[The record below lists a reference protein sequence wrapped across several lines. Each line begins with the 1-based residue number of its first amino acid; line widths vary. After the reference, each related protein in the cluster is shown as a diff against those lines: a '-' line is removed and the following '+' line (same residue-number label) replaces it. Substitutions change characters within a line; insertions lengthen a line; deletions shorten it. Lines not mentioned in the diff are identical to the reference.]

1 MVSNAVLDRAED
13 IYQAMKGN
21 RRNFAKKY
29 KKEAE
34 NVMRGRAMNIAKS
47 QVQTMNEERLK
58 EIVKKRLST
67 KPQPASE
74 LEEGAMGKLLT
85 GAALVAA
92 LLAGNKMVS
101 DANPTMKKLKNAY
114 EKAEAKNDEAAM
126 EKIEDLIAKQEVYLS
141 AGEGEDQ
148 SSNLDEKKGKTFP
161 DLTGDGKVTKADIL
175 KGRGIELKEEE
186 LDYEGEM
193 AKSELRNIIQ
203 NAEELFNMLDEDT
216 QLEAW
221 VQSKL
226 TKANDY
232 LSSVTQYLKYQ
243 SPPQQA
249 SMMDEEK
256 MEVYYLDK

>member
-1 MVSNAVLDRAED
+1 MVSKSVLDRAED

-67 KPQPASE
+67 NPKPASE

-101 DANPTMKKLKNAY
+101 DANPTMKKLKDAH
-114 EKAEAKNDEAAM
+114 EKAEAKGDEAAM

-141 AGEGEDQ
+141 TGQGGEQ
-148 SSNLDEKKGKTFP
+148 SLDEKKGKKFP

-232 LSSVTQYLKYQ
+232 LNSVNQYLKYQ
-243 SPPQQA
+243 SLPQQA

>member
-1 MVSNAVLDRAED
+1 MISKAILDRAED

-21 RRNFAKKY
+21 RKNFVKKY

-58 EIVKKRLST
+58 EIIKKRLST
-67 KPQPASE
+67 KPEPASE

-101 DANPTMKKLKNAY
+101 DANPTMKKLKAAH
-114 EKAEAKNDEAAM
+114 EKAEAKGDKAAM

-141 AGEGEDQ
+141 TGQGEEQ
-148 SSNLDEKKGKTFP
+148 SLDEKKAKP
-161 DLTGDGKVTKADIL
+161 DFLDLDKDGD
-175 KGRGIELKEEE
+175 KEESMKKAAKDAQTPIKE
-186 LDYEGEM
+186 MVDYEGEM

-203 NAEELFNMLDEDT
+203 NAEELFSMLDEDT

-221 VQSKL
+221 VQGKL
-226 TKANDY
+226 AKANDY
-232 LSSVTQYLKYQ
+232 LNSVTQYLKYQ
-243 SPPQQA
+243 SLPKS
-249 SMMDEEK
+249 SMMAEEK

>member
-1 MVSNAVLDRAED
+1 MISRAILDRAED

-21 RRNFAKKY
+21 RKNFVKKY

-58 EIVKKRLST
+58 GIIKKRLSA
-67 KPQPASE
+67 KPEEPTE
-74 LEEGAMGKLLT
+74 LEEGVMGKLLT

-101 DANPTMKKLKNAY
+101 DANPTMKKLKAAH
-114 EKAEAKNDEAAM
+114 EKAEAKGDKEAM
-126 EKIEDLIAKQEVYLS
+126 DRIEDLIAKQEVYLS
-141 AGEGEDQ
+141 TGQGEEQ
-148 SSNLDEKKGKTFP
+148 SLDEKKAKP
-161 DLTGDGKVTKADIL
+161 DFLDLDKDGDKKEPMKKAAQDA
-175 KGRGIELKEEE
+175 KKPVKEIV
-186 LDYEGEM
+186 DYEGEM

-203 NAEELFNMLDEDT
+203 NAEELFNMLDENT

-221 VQSKL
+221 VQGKL
-226 TKANDY
+226 AKANDY
-232 LSSVTQYLKYQ
+232 LNSVNQYLKYQ
-243 SPPQQA
+243 SLLKQP

-256 MEVYYLDK
+256 MEVYYLNK

>member
-1 MVSNAVLDRAED
+1 MVSNAVLDRAEG

-21 RRNFAKKY
+21 RKNFIKKY
-29 KKEAE
+29 KRKAQ

-47 QVQTMNEERLK
+47 QVQIMNEERLK
-58 EIVKKRLST
+58 DLIKKSLAA
-67 KPQPASE
+67 KPKPTAE

-101 DANPTMKKLKNAY
+101 DANPTMKKLKDAY
-114 EKAEAKNDEAAM
+114 EKAEAKGDKVAM

-141 AGEGEDQ
+141 TGQGGEQ
-148 SSNLDEKKGKTFP
+148 SLDE
-161 DLTGDGKVTKADIL
+161 D
-175 KGRGIELKEEE
+175 

-226 TKANDY
+226 AKANDY
-232 LSSVTQYLKYQ
+232 LNSVNQYLKYQ
-243 SPPQQA
+243 SLPNLV
-249 SMMDEEK
+249 SMDEEK
-256 MEVYYLDK
+256 REVYYLNK

>member
-1 MVSNAVLDRAED
+1 MVSKAVLDRAED

-34 NVMRGRAMNIAKS
+34 NVMRGRAMNITKS
-47 QVQTMNEERLK
+47 QVQ
-58 EIVKKRLST
+58 
-67 KPQPASE
+67 
-74 LEEGAMGKLLT
+74 G
-85 GAALVAA
+85 
-92 LLAGNKMVS
+92 
-101 DANPTMKKLKNAY
+101 
-114 EKAEAKNDEAAM
+114 
-126 EKIEDLIAKQEVYLS
+126 
-141 AGEGEDQ
+141 GEQ
-148 SSNLDEKKGKTFP
+148 SLDEKKGKKFP

-232 LSSVTQYLKYQ
+232 LNSVSQYLKYQ
-243 SPPQQA
+243 SLPQQA
-249 SMMDEEK
+249 PMMDEEK

>member
-1 MVSNAVLDRAED
+1 MISKAILDRAED

-21 RRNFAKKY
+21 RKNFVKKY
-29 KKEAE
+29 RKEAE

-58 EIVKKRLST
+58 EIIKKRLST
-67 KPQPASE
+67 KPEPASE

-101 DANPTMKKLKNAY
+101 DANPTMKKLKDAY
-114 EKAEAKNDEAAM
+114 EKAEAKGDEAAM

-141 AGEGEDQ
+141 TGQGGEQG
-148 SSNLDEKKGKTFP
+148 LDEKKGKTFP
-161 DLTGDGKVTKADIL
+161 DLTGDGKVTKADVL

-186 LDYEGEM
+186 VDYEGEM

-203 NAEELFNMLDEDT
+203 NAEELFSMLDEDT

-221 VQSKL
+221 VQGKL
-226 TKANDY
+226 AKANDY
-232 LSSVTQYLKYQ
+232 LNSVTQYLKYQ
-243 SPPQQA
+243 SLPKP

>member
-1 MVSNAVLDRAED
+1 MVSKAVLDRAED

-141 AGEGEDQ
+141 TGQGGEQ
-148 SSNLDEKKGKTFP
+148 SLDEKKGKTFP

-232 LSSVTQYLKYQ
+232 LNSVSQYLKYQ
-243 SPPQQA
+243 SLPQQA
-249 SMMDEEK
+249 PMMDEEK

>member
-1 MVSNAVLDRAED
+1 MISKAILDRAED

-21 RRNFAKKY
+21 RKNFVKKY

-58 EIVKKRLST
+58 EIIKKRLST
-67 KPQPASE
+67 KPKPASE

-101 DANPTMKKLKNAY
+101 DANPTMKKLKDAH
-114 EKAEAKNDEAAM
+114 EKAEAKGDEAAM
-126 EKIEDLIAKQEVYLS
+126 KKIEDLIAKQEVYLS

-148 SSNLDEKKGKTFP
+148 SANLDEKKSKKFP
-161 DLTGDGKVTKADIL
+161 DLTGDGKITKADIL
-175 KGRGIELKEEE
+175 KGRGVELKEEE
-186 LDYEGEM
+186 VDYEGEM

-203 NAEELFNMLDEDT
+203 NAEELFSMLDEDT

-221 VQSKL
+221 VQGKL
-226 TKANDY
+226 AKANDY
-232 LSSVTQYLKYQ
+232 LNSVTQYLKYQ
-243 SPPQQA
+243 SLPKP
-249 SMMDEEK
+249 SMMGEEK

>member
-1 MVSNAVLDRAED
+1 MVSKAVLDRAED

-67 KPQPASE
+67 NPKPASE
-74 LEEGAMGKLLT
+74 LEEGAMGKLLS

-101 DANPTMKKLKNAY
+101 DANPTMKKLKDAH
-114 EKAEAKNDEAAM
+114 EKAEAKGDEAAM

-141 AGEGEDQ
+141 TGQGGEQ
-148 SSNLDEKKGKTFP
+148 SLDEKKGKKFP

-232 LSSVTQYLKYQ
+232 LNSVSQYLKYQ
-243 SPPQQA
+243 SLPQQA
-249 SMMDEEK
+249 PMMDEEK

>member
-1 MVSNAVLDRAED
+1 MVSKAILDRAED

-21 RRNFAKKY
+21 RKNFVKKY

-67 KPQPASE
+67 KPEPASE

-101 DANPTMKKLKNAY
+101 DANPTMKKLKDAY
-114 EKAEAKNDEAAM
+114 EKAEAKGDEAAM

-141 AGEGEDQ
+141 TGQGGEQG
-148 SSNLDEKKGKTFP
+148 LDEKKGKKFP
-161 DLTGDGKVTKADIL
+161 DLTGDGKVTKADVL

-186 LDYEGEM
+186 LD
-193 AKSELRNIIQ
+193 
-203 NAEELFNMLDEDT
+203 
-216 QLEAW
+216 
-221 VQSKL
+221 
-226 TKANDY
+226 TKAKWPNPNY
-232 LSSVTQYLKYQ
+232 
-243 SPPQQA
+243 A
-249 SMMDEEK
+249 I
-256 MEVYYLDK
+256 

>member
-1 MVSNAVLDRAED
+1 MVSKAILDRAED

-67 KPQPASE
+67 NPKPASE

-101 DANPTMKKLKNAY
+101 DANPTMKKLKDAH
-114 EKAEAKNDEAAM
+114 EKAEAKGDEAAM

-141 AGEGEDQ
+141 TGQGGEQ
-148 SSNLDEKKGKTFP
+148 SLDEKKGKKFP
-161 DLTGDGKVTKADIL
+161 DLTGDDKVTKADIL

-193 AKSELRNIIQ
+193 AKSELRNMIQ

-232 LSSVTQYLKYQ
+232 INSVTQYLKYQ
-243 SPPQQA
+243 SLPQQA

>member
-1 MVSNAVLDRAED
+1 MVSKSVLDRAED

-58 EIVKKRLST
+58 EIVKKRLSINP
-67 KPQPASE
+67 KPASE

-101 DANPTMKKLKNAY
+101 DANPTMKKLKDAH
-114 EKAEAKNDEAAM
+114 EKAEAKGDEAAM

-141 AGEGEDQ
+141 TGQGGEQ
-148 SSNLDEKKGKTFP
+148 SLDEKKGKKFP

-232 LSSVTQYLKYQ
+232 LNSVSQYLKYQ
-243 SPPQQA
+243 SLPQQA

>member
-1 MVSNAVLDRAED
+1 MISKAILDRAED

-21 RRNFAKKY
+21 RKNFVKKY

-34 NVMRGRAMNIAKS
+34 NVIRGRAMNIAKS

-58 EIVKKRLST
+58 KIIKKRLST
-67 KPQPASE
+67 KPEPASE

-101 DANPTMKKLKNAY
+101 DANPTMKKLKDAY
-114 EKAEAKNDEAAM
+114 EKAEAKGDEVAM

-148 SSNLDEKKGKTFP
+148 SANLDEKKGKKFP
-161 DLTGDGKVTKADIL
+161 DLNGDGKVTKADIL

-226 TKANDY
+226 TKANEFLD
-232 LSSVTQYLKYQ
+232 SVNQYLKYQ
-243 SPPQQA
+243 SAPQP

>member
-1 MVSNAVLDRAED
+1 MISKAILDRAED

-47 QVQTMNEERLK
+47 QVQTMNEDRLK

-67 KPQPASE
+67 PPIKEKFSKEYDDNPA
-74 LEEGAMGKLLT
+74 
-85 GAALVAA
+85 
-92 LLAGNKMVS
+92 
-101 DANPTMKKLKNAY
+101 
-114 EKAEAKNDEAAM
+114 
-126 EKIEDLIAKQEVYLS
+126 
-141 AGEGEDQ
+141 
-148 SSNLDEKKGKTFP
+148 
-161 DLTGDGKVTKADIL
+161 L
-175 KGRGIELKEEE
+175 KGGQKRLPDELQKSIIKKSVTEET
-186 LDYEGEM
+186 DYEGEM
-193 AKSELRNIIQ
+193 AKSELRNMIQ

-232 LSSVTQYLKYQ
+232 INSVTQYLKYQ

>member
-1 MVSNAVLDRAED
+1 MISKAILDRAED

-21 RRNFAKKY
+21 RKNFVKKY

-101 DANPTMKKLKNAY
+101 DANPTMKKLKAAH
-114 EKAEAKNDEAAM
+114 EKAEAKGDEVAM
-126 EKIEDLIAKQEVYLS
+126 KKIEDLIAKQEVYLS
-141 AGEGEDQ
+141 TGQGGEQ
-148 SSNLDEKKGKTFP
+148 SLDEKKAKP
-161 DLTGDGKVTKADIL
+161 DFLDLDRDGD
-175 KGRGIELKEEE
+175 KEESMKKAAKDAQTPIKE
-186 LDYEGEM
+186 MVDYEGEM

-203 NAEELFNMLDEDT
+203 NAEELFSMLDEDT

-221 VQSKL
+221 VQGKL
-226 TKANDY
+226 AKANDY
-232 LSSVTQYLKYQ
+232 LNSVTQYLKYQ
-243 SPPQQA
+243 SLPKP

>member
-1 MVSNAVLDRAED
+1 MVSKSVLDRAED

-67 KPQPASE
+67 NPKPASE

-101 DANPTMKKLKNAY
+101 DANPTMKKLKDAH
-114 EKAEAKNDEAAM
+114 EKAEAKGDEAAM

-141 AGEGEDQ
+141 TGQGGEQ
-148 SSNLDEKKGKTFP
+148 SLDEKKGKKFP

-232 LSSVTQYLKYQ
+232 LNSVSQYLKYQ
-243 SPPQQA
+243 SLPQQA

>member
-1 MVSNAVLDRAED
+1 MVSKSVLDRAED

-67 KPQPASE
+67 NPKPASE

-101 DANPTMKKLKNAY
+101 DANPTMKKLKDAY
-114 EKAEAKNDEAAM
+114 EKAEAKGDEAAM

-141 AGEGEDQ
+141 TGQGGEQ
-148 SSNLDEKKGKTFP
+148 SLDEKKGKKFP

-232 LSSVTQYLKYQ
+232 LNSVSQYLKYQ
-243 SPPQQA
+243 SLPQQA

>member
-1 MVSNAVLDRAED
+1 MVSKAVLDRAED

-67 KPQPASE
+67 NPKPASE

-101 DANPTMKKLKNAY
+101 DANPTMKKLKDAH
-114 EKAEAKNDEAAM
+114 EKAEAKGDEAAM

-141 AGEGEDQ
+141 TGQGGEQ
-148 SSNLDEKKGKTFP
+148 SLDEKKGKKFP

-232 LSSVTQYLKYQ
+232 LNSVSQYLKYQ
-243 SPPQQA
+243 SLPQQA

>member
-1 MVSNAVLDRAED
+1 MISRAILDRAED

-21 RRNFAKKY
+21 RKNFVKKY

-58 EIVKKRLST
+58 EIIKKRLST
-67 KPQPASE
+67 KPEEPAE

-101 DANPTMKKLKNAY
+101 DANPTMKKLKAAH
-114 EKAEAKNDEAAM
+114 EKAEAKGDKEAM
-126 EKIEDLIAKQEVYLS
+126 DKIEDLIAKQEVYLS

-148 SSNLDEKKGKTFP
+148 AANLDEKKFP

-175 KGRGIELKEEE
+175 KGRGVELKEE

-226 TKANDY
+226 TKANEFLD
-232 LSSVTQYLKYQ
+232 SVNQYLKYQ
-243 SPPQQA
+243 SLPKQP
-249 SMMDEEK
+249 SMMGEEK
-256 MEVYYLDK
+256 MEVYYLNK

>member
-1 MVSNAVLDRAED
+1 MVSKSVLDRAED

-67 KPQPASE
+67 NPKPTPE

-101 DANPTMKKLKNAY
+101 DANPTMKKLKDAH
-114 EKAEAKNDEAAM
+114 EKAEAKGDEAAM

-141 AGEGEDQ
+141 TGQGGEQ
-148 SSNLDEKKGKTFP
+148 SLDEKKGKKFP

-232 LSSVTQYLKYQ
+232 LNSVSQYLKYQ
-243 SPPQQA
+243 SLPQQA